1 MSWLPVANIHGV
13 EAALRSISP
22 KYDVQT
28 VGSKLSKPFGEFC
41 PPPLRTGWPIPD
53 GSA

>member
-13 EAALRSISP
+13 DAALRSMSP
-22 KYDVQT
+22 KYVVHT
-28 VGSKLSKPFGEFC
+28 VGSKLSKPLPARRSGSPSPE
-41 PPPLRTGWPIPD
+41 